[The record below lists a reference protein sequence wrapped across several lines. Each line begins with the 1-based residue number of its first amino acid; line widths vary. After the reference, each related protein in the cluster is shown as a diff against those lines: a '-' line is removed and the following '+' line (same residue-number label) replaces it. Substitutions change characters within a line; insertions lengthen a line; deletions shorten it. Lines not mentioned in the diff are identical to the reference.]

1 MSKIMLFSETLRTVV
16 VTALLWPCIAQAQ
29 RVLHDADVAPVSY
42 GPRSAEVRGLM
53 ARGEWSRAA
62 AAAQGDAP
70 LVRFGRAWM
79 LIRGGGGPQAAA
91 ALALTQDLDSA
102 LPPLAGDVARLRAE
116 ALLALERP
124 AEAAGALAAHATPE
138 ALRLRARALREA
150 GSLTEARTLYERAL
164 SADAD
169 GRPVALLGL
178 ARVEAAAH
186 RPAEALERLKTLDIE
201 APALPTADAGRALA
215 AELVKAHPKLAPR
228 FEARTPE
235 ERLARAERLLEAH
248 RNTEA
253 AEALESIRGA
263 KLDAAQTCR
272 HRYALGRAH
281 RKARVWAKA
290 RAPMD
295 EAVVACARAQHAH
308 APWTLYQQAQ
318 ILERLN
324 DEAGSAEAYAQL
336 RRAHPRHSLADDA
349 GFFLVRHAL
358 DDVGGPKGWAQAR
371 TLAEAMVRET
381 PDGDM
386 VHEAVFF
393 VALTALVE
401 SRWDDARAVL
411 ALNARL
417 PLTGYRDHE
426 AGRSAYWQARV
437 DAAQGRLDAAR
448 DGFVGVMSSWPFQ
461 WYALMAYSELHRLK
475 GAGPQFAREALRG
488 ALRTDEVQPGLPGGG
503 DASWGFQVPGSLDAA
518 GLERALS
525 FVRLGL
531 AEPAQRALDALI
543 GEDGAGDPWLEAWL
557 LDRAGAVRMSHDML
571 RRRLPFFRR
580 FGPVGPGRRLWTL
593 AYPNPFADLVVPAA
607 KANGLEPALLWG
619 IMREESGFNAQVES
633 WANAVG
639 LLQLILPTAERMAT
653 AAERPITRAR
663 LTDPALNVALGAR
676 YIAHVLEAGGGA
688 RALPV
693 MPAGYNA
700 GEGALTRWLKARGH
714 LPLDLFVET
723 MPFEEAR
730 GYTKRVTAS
739 YAVYRYL
746 YFGSDALDDAMP
758 VFDAKLPKPR

>member
-1 MSKIMLFSETLRTVV
+1 MLKLMILS
-16 VTALLWPCIAQAQ
+16 ALLWPCAAQAQ
-29 RVLHDADVAPVSY
+29 RVLGDADVAPVSY
-42 GPRSAEVRGLM
+42 GPRSSEVRGLM
-53 ARGEWSRAA
+53 ARGEWARAA

-70 LVRFGRAWM
+70 LVKFGRAWM
-79 LIRGGGGPQAAA
+79 WVRAGGGAQAEA
-91 ALALTQDLDSA
+91 ALALTRDLDAA
-102 LPPLAGDVARLRAE
+102 LPALTGDLARLRAE
-116 ALLALERP
+116 ALLALQRP
-124 AEAAGALAAHATPE
+124 AEAAAAVAAQSTPE
-138 ALRLRARALREA
+138 ALRLRARGLREGGA
-150 GSLTEARTLYERAL
+150 LDEARALYTRAL
-164 SADAD
+164 EADAD
-169 GRPVALLGL
+169 GRPVARLGL
-178 ARVEAAAH
+178 ARVEVAAQ
-186 RPAEALERLKTLDIE
+186 RPAEALAHLKALDLE
-201 APALPTADAGRALA
+201 APALPTAEAGRALA
-215 AELVKAHPKLAPR
+215 AEVIKAHPKLASR
-228 FEARTPE
+228 FEERTAE

-253 AEALESIRGA
+253 AEALEGMRGA
-263 KLDAAQTCR
+263 KLDAAQMCR
-272 HRYALGRAH
+272 HRYALGRAY
-281 RKARVWAKA
+281 RKARAWAKA
-290 RAPMD
+290 REPMD
-295 EAVVACARAQHAH
+295 EAVVACARSQHAH

-318 ILERLN
+318 IRERLN
-324 DEAGSAEAYAQL
+324 DEAGSAEAYTQL
-336 RRAHPRHSLADDA
+336 RRVHARHSLADDA

-358 DDVGGPKGWAQAR
+358 DDVGGSKGWAQAR
-371 TLAEAMVRET
+371 ALAEAMVRET
-381 PDGDM
+381 PEGDM

-393 VALTALVE
+393 VALAALVE

-448 DGFVGVMSSWPFQ
+448 DGLVGVMSSWPFQ

-488 ALRTDEVQPGLPGGG
+488 ALRTDEALPGLPGGG
-503 DASWGFQVPGSLDAA
+503 GAAWAFEVPASVDSVA
-518 GLERALS
+518 LERALS

-531 AEPAQRALDALI
+531 AEPAQRALDALFDQ
-543 GEDGAGDPWLEAWL
+543 EDNGDLWLESWL
-557 LDRAGAVRMSHDML
+557 LDRGGAVRVSHDVL

-593 AYPNPFADLVVPAA
+593 AYPNPFGDLVVPAA

-653 AAERPITRAR
+653 AAERPVTRAR
-663 LTDPALNVALGAR
+663 LTDPALNVTLGAR
-676 YIAHVLEAGGGA
+676 YIAHVLKAGGGA